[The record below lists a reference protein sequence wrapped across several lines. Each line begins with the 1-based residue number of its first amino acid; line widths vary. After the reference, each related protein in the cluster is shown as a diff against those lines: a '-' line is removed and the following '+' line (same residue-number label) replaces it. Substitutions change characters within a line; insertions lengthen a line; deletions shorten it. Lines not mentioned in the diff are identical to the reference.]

1 MVEPTHLKHASQI
14 GSFPQGSGW
23 KQKYLK
29 PPPSVWSYI
38 YTQKY
43 IIHLHTLQT
52 RSQLDENPMILEKL
66 PSNQNWCRYHS
77 ISEPNLAP
85 TRFKSPSSIYLK
97 MLLLEKQGQVG
108 QGNPRTPTI
117 SSRLC
122 NAIVHWHA
130 FSPRSFLASF
140 NWKWTRE
147 VRRYLLVKASK
158 TYFTTGW
165 KELKHGE

>member
-1 MVEPTHLKHASQI
+1 MIL
-14 GSFPQGSGW
+14 
-23 KQKYLK
+23 
-29 PPPSVWSYI
+29 YI

-43 IIHLHTLQT
+43 IIHLYTLQT
-52 RSQLDENPMILEKL
+52 QSQLDENPMILEKL

-97 MLLLEKQGQVG
+97 MLLLEKQGRVG
-108 QGNPRTPTI
+108 QGNPRPPTI

-122 NAIVHWHA
+122 NAMVHWDV

-147 VRRYLLVKASK
+147 VRRYVFGKRFQGILHNWMERIKAWWVVPALRRLPFDQS
-158 TYFTTGW
+158 G
-165 KELKHGE
+165 